1 MVSLQRGPVNN
12 MEVTMNEVVRYVLFQ
27 CTKQRLAF
35 GVHYSDVW
43 AMSAAHALCDG
54 LTPEE
59 FTELVNV
66 LQKVAYGQYGNDP
79 DMPVVQRW
87 SDSQAASL
95 QNRRRYLLLQPQPW
109 VCGSQTIRSRRVMG
123 R

>member
-1 MVSLQRGPVNN
+1 VN
-12 MEVTMNEVVRYVLFQ
+12 EIVRYVLFQ
-27 CTKQRLAF
+27 CMKQRLAF
-35 GVHYSDVW
+35 AVTYSNVW
-43 AMSAAHALCDG
+43 ATSSAHDLCDG
-54 LTPEE
+54 LTPDE
-59 FTELVNV
+59 FTDLVTV
-66 LQKVAYGQYGNDP
+66 LQKVAYGQYGDP

-109 VCGSQTIRSRRVMG
+109 VCGSQTIRSKRVMG